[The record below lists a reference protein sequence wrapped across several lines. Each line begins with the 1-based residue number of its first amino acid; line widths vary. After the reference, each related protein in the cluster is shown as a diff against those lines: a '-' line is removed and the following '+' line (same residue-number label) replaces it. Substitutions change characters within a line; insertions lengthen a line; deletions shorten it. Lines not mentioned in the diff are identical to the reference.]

1 MNQPTIFSAKKRW
14 EEILYDLIDYPSI
27 QFIYKNF
34 DENFIVQL
42 SFLDENIIQE
52 ILSDNK

>member
-1 MNQPTIFSAKKRW
+1 MIYHIDFSTETVKVR
-14 EEILYDLIDYPSI
+14 
-27 QFIYKNF
+27 FIYKNF

-42 SFLDENIIQE
+42 SFLDENFIQE